1 MKTSNLIALL
11 CVAVTLFSC
20 KNKNAADY
28 KALNAASSDTALV
41 AADTTRLSQPKLIKT
56 ADLHFKVK
64 NVQQTG
70 ENISA
75 LTKQYNGMVM
85 HHNMTSS
92 ELQSNDVRISNDSVM
107 RVSSFNTT
115 ADMTVKIPS
124 EKIEQFLN
132 TVSHMGIYVNER
144 KMDIEDKSLDYLA
157 SQLKFNSRKE
167 LVSQQKTG
175 RVVFKDPNSVLDL
188 KDGLVDEQINNK
200 MIDDQVKY
208 SVISL
213 SFYQS
218 NTISKEIIANDDTS
232 DYNLPFLTRAGMAL
246 TNGWYMFKE
255 LIIAGL
261 NIWVLLVLGIG
272 AWVLVRVRVY
282 RKKVALQG

>member
-11 CVAVTLFSC
+11 CVAVTLNSC
-20 KNKNAADY
+20 LSKNASDY
-28 KALNAASSDTALV
+28 KALNSSSSDSSLV
-41 AADTTRLSQPKLIKT
+41 AADTTAIKQPKLIKT
-56 ADLHFKVK
+56 ADIRFKVK

-75 LTKQYNGMVM
+75 LTTQYNGMVM
-85 HHNMTSS
+85 HHDMTSS
-92 ELQSNDVRISNDSVM
+92 EQQSNDVHISNDSVM

-115 ADMTVKIPS
+115 ADMTVKIPA

-144 KMDIEDKSLDYLA
+144 RMDIEDKSLDYLA
-157 SQLKFNSRKE
+157 SQLKLNSRKE

-208 SVISL
+208 STISL

-218 NTISKEIIANDDTS
+218 NTISKEIIANDDPS
-232 DYNLPFLTRAGMAL
+232 DYNLPFLSRAGMAL
-246 TNGWYMFKE
+246 ANGWYMFKE
-255 LIIAGL
+255 LVIAAL
-261 NIWVLLVLGIG
+261 NIWVFIIIGTTFGVWLWRYNKKKAVLQ
-272 AWVLVRVRVY
+272 A
-282 RKKVALQG
+282 

>member
-11 CVAVTLFSC
+11 CVAVTAFSC
-20 KNKNAADY
+20 KSHGASDY
-28 KALNAASSDTALV
+28 KALNSSSSDSALV
-41 AADTTRLSQPKLIKT
+41 AADTTALKQPKLIKT
-56 ADLHFKVK
+56 ADIRFKVK

-75 LTKQYNGMVM
+75 LTTQYNGMVM
-85 HHNMTSS
+85 HHDMTSS
-92 ELQSNDVRISNDSVM
+92 EQQSNNVRISNDSVM

-144 KMDIEDKSLDYLA
+144 RMDIEDKSLDYLA
-157 SQLKFNSRKE
+157 SQLKLNSRKE

-208 SVISL
+208 STISL

-218 NTISKEIIANDDTS
+218 NTISKEIVANDDPS
-232 DYNLPFLTRAGMAL
+232 AYNLPFLTRAGMAIA
-246 TNGWYMFKE
+246 NGWYMFKE
-255 LIIAGL
+255 LIIAAL
-261 NIWVLLVLGIG
+261 NIWVFIIIGTTFGVWLWRYNKKKAVLQ
-272 AWVLVRVRVY
+272 A
-282 RKKVALQG
+282 

>member
-1 MKTSNLIALL
+1 MKASNLIALL
-11 CVAVTLFSC
+11 CVAVTVFSC
-20 KNKNAADY
+20 KNKNAAEY

-41 AADTTRLSQPKLIKT
+41 VADSTLPKQPKLIKT

-70 ENISA
+70 ENIVS
-75 LTKQYNGMVM
+75 LTTQLSGMVM
-85 HHNMTSS
+85 HHDMTSAEQQTS
-92 ELQSNDVRISNDSVM
+92 DVRISNDSVM

-144 KMDIEDKSLDYLA
+144 RMDIEDKSLDYLE
-157 SQLKFNSRKE
+157 SQMKLNSRRE
-167 LVSQQKTG
+167 LVTQQKTG
-175 RVVFKDPNSVLDL
+175 KVVFKDPNSVLDL

-200 MIDDQVKY
+200 MIDDAVKY
-208 SVISL
+208 STISL

-232 DYNLPFLTRAGMAL
+232 DYNLPFLNRAGMAL
-246 TNGWYMFKE
+246 TNGWYMFKD
-255 LIIAGL
+255 LVIALL
-261 NIWVLLVLGIG
+261 NIWVFIIIGTTFGVWLWRYHKKKAVLQ
-272 AWVLVRVRVY
+272 A
-282 RKKVALQG
+282 

>member
-1 MKTSNLIALL
+1 MKASNLIALL
-11 CVAVTLFSC
+11 CVAVTVFSC

-75 LTKQYNGMVM
+75 LTTQYNGMVM

-92 ELQSNDVRISNDSVM
+92 ELQSNDVRVSNDSVM

-157 SQLKFNSRKE
+157 SQLKLNSRKE

-232 DYNLPFLTRAGMAL
+232 DYNLPFLTGAGMAIV
-246 TNGWYMFKE
+246 NGWNMFSQ
-255 LIIAGL
+255 LVIAAL

-272 AWVLVRVRVY
+272 AWVLVRVY
-282 RKKVALQG
+282 KKNGVLQG

>member
-11 CVAVTLFSC
+11 CVAVTTFSC
-20 KNKNAADY
+20 KSHGASDY
-28 KALNAASSDTALV
+28 KALNSSSSDSALI
-41 AADTTRLSQPKLIKT
+41 AADTTALKQPKLIKT
-56 ADLHFKVK
+56 ADIRFKVK

-75 LTKQYNGMVM
+75 LTNQYNGMVM
-85 HHNMTSS
+85 HHDMTTS
-92 ELQSNDVRISNDSVM
+92 EQQTNDVHISNDSVM

-144 KMDIEDKSLDYLA
+144 RMDIEDKSLDYLA
-157 SQLKFNSRKE
+157 SQLKLNSRKE
-167 LVSQQKTG
+167 LVSQQKSG

-200 MIDDQVKY
+200 LIDDQVKY
-208 SVISL
+208 STISL

-218 NTISKEIIANDDTS
+218 NTISKETIANDDPS
-232 DYNLPFLTRAGMAL
+232 AYNLPFLTRAGMAL
-246 TNGWYMFKE
+246 ANGWYMFKE
-255 LIIAGL
+255 LVIAALNVWVLIIAG
-261 NIWVLLVLGIG
+261 IGI
-272 AWVLVRVRVY
+272 WVLVRIY
-282 RKKVALQG
+282 KKKAVIQA

>member
-11 CVAVTLFSC
+11 CVAVTVCSC

-56 ADLHFKVK
+56 ADIRFKVK

-75 LTKQYNGMVM
+75 LTTQYNGMVM

-92 ELQSNDVRISNDSVM
+92 EQQTSDVRISNDSVM

-124 EKIEQFLN
+124 EKIELFLN

-157 SQLKFNSRKE
+157 SQLKLNSRKE
-167 LVSQQKTG
+167 LVTQQKTG

-218 NTISKEIIANDDTS
+218 NTISKEIVANDDTS
-232 DYNLPFLTRAGMAL
+232 DYNLPFLARAGMAL
-246 TNGWYMFKE
+246 ANGWNMFKE
-255 LIIAGL
+255 LIIAAL

>member
-1 MKTSNLIALL
+1 MKASNLIALL
-11 CVAVTLFSC
+11 CVAVTVCSC
-20 KNKNAADY
+20 KNKNASDY
-28 KALNAASSDTALV
+28 KELNNSSSDTVLV
-41 AADTTRLSQPKLIKT
+41 AADSTVPKQPKLIKT

-75 LTKQYNGMVM
+75 LTTQYKGMVM

-157 SQLKFNSRKE
+157 SQLKLNSRKE

-218 NTISKEIIANDDTS
+218 NTISKEIVANDDTS

-246 TNGWYMFKE
+246 ANGWNMFKE
-255 LIIAGL
+255 LIIAAL

-282 RKKVALQG
+282 RKKVVLQG